1 MVKRSNLYATMWA
14 LYAASI
20 LGMNV
25 LAAKQIDIFGF
36 TVTCGVFL
44 SGFVFIA
51 QDVVT
56 EVFGVEKSRRM
67 IFTSYAIVFIVILLF
82 QLAIIVRP
90 SAYWGNQDAFSI
102 ILKTTARITVASF
115 LAYGMGSLANTGI
128 MGKLKEKYPKH
139 LLVRA
144 VTSTIFGQVLD
155 NGVFSF
161 VAFLGVLPVRAII
174 SMTVAATII
183 EVITEIVLFPA
194 VKLVVNSA
202 VKEEE

>member
-14 LYAASI
+14 LYAVSI

-44 SGFVFIA
+44 SGFIFIA

-56 EVFGVEKSRRM
+56 EVFGVNKSRRM
-67 IFTSYAIVFIVILLF
+67 IFTSYAIVFVVILLF
-82 QLAIIVRP
+82 QVAIAVRP
-90 SAYWGNQDAFSI
+90 SVFWANQEAFSV
-102 ILKTTARITVASF
+102 ILRTTVRITVASF
-115 LAYGMGSLANTGI
+115 IAYAMGSLANTGI
-128 MGKLKEKYPKH
+128 MGRLKEKYPNH

-144 VTSTIFGQVLD
+144 VTSTLFGQILD

-161 VAFLGVLPVRAII
+161 VAFFGVLPVSALI
-174 SMTVAATII
+174 SMTAAATVI
-183 EVITEIVLFPA
+183 EVITEIVLFPV
-194 VKLVVNSA
+194 VKMIVNSTPEG
-202 VKEEE
+202 EE